1 MVSAQMSYPALVQ
14 AYADGV
20 DELLMPASRQRSL
33 AVRSYQELAN
43 EAHALLPVSDAFTDA
58 AAMRAERGSGDER
71 VAAQMQ
77 LLAKCLAD
85 LAVSQHLL
93 DAAEDESHGITA
105 QVAGLSRSAALF
117 EVDVYLDVV
126 RTGTLRRP
134 RSQALRQDDAV
145 TDGASHADLTAA
157 IDATLTMVLDRSALN
172 GQAAFRG
179 LISIGVFNL
188 AKASAIVGADIAQ
201 LLGYGEQASKL
212 YELVYQ
218 YVGRAHETILALL
231 GRELSRVAVDRA
243 MTFFDSLRDGSLL
256 GDLLE
261 RLYET
266 QRTRSEVGKMI
277 AASNADDTM
286 FARAREDIDALTAQF
301 DDIMTFVDKLL
312 SGPKYVGL
320 IPAATMPQAQLV
332 MAASHA
338 VLFTYIVLAGADFAD
353 SPRIKMLNRVP
364 GVRDLVLAALHSKG

>member
-1 MVSAQMSYPALVQ
+1 VAAQLSYPALTQ

-20 DELLMPASRQRSL
+20 RTLLMPASAQRSL
-33 AVRSYQELAN
+33 SVRSYPELAT
-43 EAHALLPVSDAFTDA
+43 EAQKLLLLSDDFIDA
-58 AAMRAERGSGDER
+58 AAARIDFGTSDER
-71 VAAQMQ
+71 VATQLQ
-77 LLAKCLAD
+77 LLAKSLTD

-93 DAAEDESHGITA
+93 DAAEDERHGVAA
-105 QVAGLSRSAALF
+105 QVAGLSRTAALF
-117 EVDVYLDVV
+117 EVDDYLNVL
-126 RTGTLRRP
+126 RTGALRRP
-134 RSQALRQDDAV
+134 RMRASRDQDAAEG
-145 TDGASHADLTAA
+145 TATTADLTAA
-157 IDATLTMVLDRSALN
+157 VDATLTMVLDRSALN

-179 LISIGVFNL
+179 LISIGLFNL
-188 AKASAIVGADIAQ
+188 AKASAIVGSDVAQ
-201 LLGYGEQASKL
+201 ILGYGEQMSKL

-243 MTFFDSLRDGSLL
+243 MAFFETLRDGSLL

-266 QRTRSEVGKMI
+266 QRTRADVAEIV
-277 AASNADDTM
+277 AASRADDAA
-286 FARAREDIDALTAQF
+286 FARVRADVDALAAQF

-312 SGPKYVGL
+312 SGLKYVGM

-364 GVRDLVLAALHSKG
+364 GVRDLVVAALYSKG